1 MTTNTS
7 GGTMRA
13 TTRAITQLS
22 KDKNMKMNLTG
33 STDLTNSLKNTCSA
47 TAKLDKLKAKYQMQV
62 NQLQN
67 KSSGP
72 IK

>member
-1 MTTNTS
+1 
-7 GGTMRA
+7 
-13 TTRAITQLS
+13 
-22 KDKNMKMNLTG
+22 MKMNLTG